1 MPLHVEIVSPERVL
15 WAGDADRV
23 ITRTE
28 GGGDIAFLPGHT
40 PFMGA
45 LGAGVTEVLQA
56 DGQVLRVAVHGG
68 FVEVSDDH
76 VSLLSDTAEL
86 STGIDV
92 ARARAA
98 QQRAEAALK
107 AGGDADDEADAQA
120 ALRRAEVRLAATG
133 DAA

>member
-40 PFMGA
+40 PFMGH
-45 LGAGVTEVLQA
+45 LGPGVTEVLQP
-56 DGQVLRVAVHGG
+56 DGHVLRVAVHGG
-68 FVEVSDDH
+68 FVEVSDDR

-86 STGIDV
+86 STGIDL

-98 QQRAEAALK
+98 LERAESALK
-107 AGGDADDEADAQA
+107 AGEDDEARA
-120 ALRRAEVRLAATG
+120 ALRRAEVRLAAA
-133 DAA
+133 DDPA